1 MTKTCFYVIIWIV
14 FLQIINQRWEGTK
27 LKNKIFDISLSVC
40 GAFFALIGFIII
52 STNFWAGFFMLLTGV
67 ALIPSVYER
76 SKAFF
81 KEYSGK
87 IPKKYY
93 IKMSTFWNKSSKF
106 VKIALPLVFL
116 ALSVV
121 FIPKNNVEPA
131 SSEASEPVSSTV
143 QDAALEEPTEEDKE
157 DEKSEVTDLHFDET
171 ELQLDVNG
179 SKNLVLKVSPEN
191 AGTEDLE
198 YCTSNEEVASLEKAD
213 ENSEGNS
220 INLKLTPVAE
230 GECEVFAKTSKEI
243 ESNKVSVKV
252 VDNERILAEEKAK
265 QEEEKEEKSRQEAEI
280 KAKEE
285 AEKQAAKAAEEQQIK
300 VQAEEKKQQ
309 AVEKTKKVSSSSSTS
324 KKGTKSSSSAKS
336 NKSTNNSNGKQIYR
350 TPKGKRYHFDP
361 DCGGKNSYS
370 TTLDEALSAGLTPCK
385 KCVRQ

>member
-14 FLQIINQRWEGTK
+14 FLQIINQRWEETK

-40 GAFFALIGFIII
+40 GAFFALMGLIII
-52 STNFWAGFFMLLTGV
+52 FTNFWAGFFMLLTGV
-67 ALIPSVYER
+67 ALIPSVYKR
-76 SKAFF
+76 SKEFF

-121 FIPKNNVEPA
+121 FILKNNVEPV
-131 SSEASEPVSSTV
+131 SSEASETVSSTV
-143 QDAALEEPTEEDKE
+143 QDAAVEEPTEEDKE
-157 DEKSEVTDLHFDET
+157 NEKPEVTDLHFDET
-171 ELQLDVNG
+171 ELQLDVNE

-265 QEEEKEEKSRQEAEI
+265 QEEEKEEKSRQEAEAQ
-280 KAKEE
+280 AKKE
-285 AEKQAAKAAEEQQIK
+285 ADKQAAKAAEEEQAK
-300 VQAEEKKQQ
+300 LQAEAKAKKK
-309 AVEKTKKVSSSSSTS
+309 AAEKTSKAASSNAKASSSKKST
-324 KKGTKSSSSAKS
+324 K
-336 NKSTNNSNGKQIYR
+336 NTNNSHGKQIYR

>member
-1 MTKTCFYVIIWIV
+1 
-14 FLQIINQRWEGTK
+14 
-27 LKNKIFDISLSVC
+27 
-40 GAFFALIGFIII
+40 
-52 STNFWAGFFMLLTGV
+52 MLLTGV

-76 SKAFF
+76 SKEFF

-93 IKMSTFWNKSSKF
+93 GKMSTFWNKSSKF

-121 FIPKNNVEPA
+121 FILKNNVEPV
-131 SSEASEPVSSTV
+131 SSEASETVSSTV
-143 QDAALEEPTEEDKE
+143 QDAAVEEPTEEDKE
-157 DEKSEVTDLHFDET
+157 DEKPEVTDLHFDET
-171 ELQLDVNG
+171 ELQLDVNE

-230 GECEVFAKTSKEI
+230 GECEIFAKTSKEI

-265 QEEEKEEKSRQEAEI
+265 QEEEKSRQEAEI

-285 AEKQAAKAAEEQQIK
+285 AEKQAAKAAEEQQIR
-300 VQAEEKKQQ
+300 VQAEEKKEQ

>member
-14 FLQIINQRWEGTK
+14 FLQIINQRWEETK

-40 GAFFALIGFIII
+40 GAFFALMGLIII
-52 STNFWAGFFMLLTGV
+52 FTNFWAGFFMLLTGV

-76 SKAFF
+76 SKEFF

-121 FIPKNNVEPA
+121 FILKNNVEPV
-131 SSEASEPVSSTV
+131 SSEASETVSSTV
-143 QDAALEEPTEEDKE
+143 QDAAVEEPTEEDKE
-157 DEKSEVTDLHFDET
+157 DEKPEVTDLHFDET
-171 ELQLDVNG
+171 ELQLDVNE

-265 QEEEKEEKSRQEAEI
+265 QEEEKSRQEAEI

-285 AEKQAAKAAEEQQIK
+285 AEKQAAKAAEEQQIR
-300 VQAEEKKQQ
+300 VQAEEKKEQ